1 MASKRIRSGR
11 ATDAQL
17 VAMVQ
22 FIETHKG
29 IAEGKFLIMNG
40 KEELRKKWDQLANTL
55 NMTKGATKTTAQ
67 WQVTWRDMKSRTSQ
81 KARKIRNQRNAT
93 GNKEIDEVPLTPL
106 ELRVSGI
113 IDKNYVER
121 SSDCPDSVP
130 EEEELQEQLAASDS
144 SPLLKP
150 PRVVSIFDH
159 IASTSV
165 APRPGLTTPAP
176 GGDTIQAPTRR
187 RKQQLVPHADFT
199 DTSIPG

>member
-17 VAMVQ
+17 AAMVQ

-55 NMTKGATKTTAQ
+55 NMTKGATKTTSQ

-106 ELRVSGI
+106 ELRVIGI
-113 IDKNYVER
+113 ICKNYVEG

-130 EEEELQEQLAASDS
+130 EEW
-144 SPLLKP
+144 
-150 PRVVSIFDH
+150 VFI
-159 IASTSV
+159 I
-165 APRPGLTTPAP
+165 
-176 GGDTIQAPTRR
+176 
-187 RKQQLVPHADFT
+187 
-199 DTSIPG
+199 